1 MNRHQKQPHRMVRN
15 PTYRQAFQCLDEA
28 LDKNT
33 TCSHAEM
40 LKLLYE
46 TMFGEEYKPEKSGA
60 TINPK

>member
-1 MNRHQKQPHRMVRN
+1 MVRN